1 MTDSR
6 TKTNPPSEPRRVR
19 VLVCEDEGLT
29 ALRLQASLKN
39 LGYEVVGEAKDGEAA
54 VEAAER
60 LKPDAILMDVR
71 MPKMDG
77 IEATERIMAAHPTA
91 IVMVTA
97 YNERELV
104 DAALRAGASGYLV
117 KPVSDEQIE
126 PALKVALSRYAEMND
141 LRGELADLKGALEA
155 RKVVERAKGIFMRRF
170 QLAEDEAYK
179 RLQKMSRDRRQS
191 LKDTAEQVIAAA
203 ELLG

>member
-1 MTDSR
+1 MA
-6 TKTNPPSEPRRVR
+6 KVR
-19 VLVCEDEGLT
+19 ILICEDEGLT
-29 ALRLQASLKN
+29 ALRLQASVTK
-39 LGYEVVGEAKDGEAA
+39 LGYEVVGEARDGEEAVAA
-54 VEAAER
+54 AAR
-60 LKPDAILMDVR
+60 LKPDAILMDIR

-77 IEATERIMAAHPTA
+77 IAATEQIMQARPTA
-91 IVMVTA
+91 IVMITA

-104 DAALRAGASGYLV
+104 DSALRAGASGYLV

-126 PALKVALSRYAEMND
+126 PALKVALSRFGELSD
-141 LRGELADLKGALEA
+141 LRGELSDLKEALEA

-170 QLAEDEAYK
+170 QLAEDEAYQ

-191 LKDTAEQVIAAA
+191 LKETAKQVIAAV